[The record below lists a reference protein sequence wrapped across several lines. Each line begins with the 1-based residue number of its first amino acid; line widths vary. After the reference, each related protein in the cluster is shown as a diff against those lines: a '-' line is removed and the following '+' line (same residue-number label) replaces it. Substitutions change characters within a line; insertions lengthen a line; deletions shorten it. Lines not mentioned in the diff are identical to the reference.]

1 MKILHI
7 TPTYYPATYWGG
19 PIFTVYYLNNALAR
33 ISGVELKV
41 LTTDAAG
48 PKVSD
53 RLSEDEKRTSFP
65 YEVNFTRRV
74 AGACVSTGLL
84 RQLPKCL
91 HWADVVHLTATY
103 SFPTIPVLILCWMYR
118 KPVVWSL
125 RGALLDDQ
133 NRYQYD
139 PQSALT
145 RSVKAAWNRVCRWFI
160 SLGRVALHVTTEQ
173 ERKAS
178 AKVYPDARFT
188 VIPNG
193 VEVPEF
199 LPARDAR
206 LPDGKLRLMYIGRL
220 APKKGIENLLRGVTK
235 VDTPVSLDMYGTG
248 TGGQGGKD
256 YRERLVALAKELGL
270 LDKKVR
276 FCGHVDGEAK
286 ARAFLEADVCVV
298 PSYSENFCIVVAEA
312 LAMGLPVIVSS
323 RLPQWKDVVQRN
335 CGLWVDNNPEAL
347 AQAIRRI
354 RDMDLSAMGKNGWEW
369 MKDAFGWEVIAKK
382 MYEVYLKMSHGKAHA
397 C

>member
-7 TPTYYPATYWGG
+7 TPTHYPATYWGG
-19 PIFTVYYLNNALAR
+19 PIFTVYHMNNALVR
-33 ISGVELKV
+33 IPDVELKV

-53 RLSEDEKRTSFP
+53 RLSEEEKRASFP

-84 RQLPKCL
+84 RQLPKRL
-91 HWADVVHLTATY
+91 RWADVVHLTATY

-139 PQSALT
+139 PQSALIC
-145 RSVKAAWNRVCRWFI
+145 SVKAAWNGVCRWFI
-160 SLGRVALHVTTEQ
+160 SPERVALHVTTEQ

-178 AKVYPDARFT
+178 AKVYPDARFA

-193 VEVPEF
+193 VEVSEP
-199 LPARDAR
+199 LPFRDR
-206 LPDGKLRLMYIGRL
+206 WLPDGKLRLMYMGRL
-220 APKKGIENLLRGVTK
+220 APTKGIENMLRGVAK
-235 VDTPVSLDMYGTG
+235 VDAPVSLDVYGTG
-248 TGGQGGKD
+248 TGNQGGKD
-256 YRERLVALAKELGL
+256 YSERLVVLAKELGL

-286 ARAFLEADVCVV
+286 ARAFLKADVCVV
-298 PSYSENFCIVVAEA
+298 PSYSESFCIVVAEA
-312 LAMGLPVIVSS
+312 LAMGLPVIVSD
-323 RLPQWKDVVQRN
+323 RLAWDEVARRG
-335 CGLWVDNNPEAL
+335 CGLVVGNDPDSL
-347 AQAIRRI
+347 ANAIEKI
-354 RDMDLSAMGKNGWEW
+354 RVMDLAGMGERGWRW
-369 MKDAFGWEVIAKK
+369 MRQDFGWETIAK
-382 MYEVYLKMSHGKAHA
+382 EVCEIYQKILNRGKYA